1 MLSYSEKMLAAI
13 ESEDFAEAQIN
24 LEKALHEDSTDMLM
38 SLAEELNLLGYLEEA
53 KQVYESLYQRFPDVD
68 ELKIPLAEIA
78 IEENELDQAF
88 EYLETIEKESEFY
101 PHRLLVQA
109 DIYQLLEL
117 PEVAEQKLKELRQL
131 MPDEGVV
138 KFAQAEFYYSVNQ
151 LEKALV
157 LYESLMEAGETK
169 VNGILLEERIGVCLA
184 LMGEF
189 EEAIPYL
196 EHALEDDA
204 TDERLYQL
212 GMTYAQIQENQKA
225 IALFRQIKELSPHFS
240 QVYYPLAELLK
251 QENLPEEALKV
262 AAEGIQENPYSVL
275 LYHLASDFSYTLH
288 QPDDTEE
295 YLRKALQLE
304 EDRELSLL
312 KLSSFLLLE
321 ERYEDALDA
330 LDQLEDT
337 EYPLAL
343 WNLAQAYNGLEDY
356 EKAAVY
362 YEKAAPHLLQEPD
375 FLKEYGLFLREEGR
389 KEEAQ
394 KIFQHYLQL
403 VPGDLEI
410 VTLLEE

>member
-1 MLSYSEKMLAAI
+1 MLSYSEKMLSAI
-13 ESEDFAEAQIN
+13 ESGDFAEAQIN
-24 LEKALHEDSTDMLM
+24 LEKALHEDSTDILM
-38 SLAEELNLLGYLEEA
+38 SLAEELTLLGYLEEA
-53 KQVYESLYQRFPDVD
+53 KKVYLSLYQRFPDVD
-68 ELKIPLAEIA
+68 ELKIPLAEIS

-88 EYLETIEKESEFY
+88 EYLETIEKDSEFY
-101 PHRLLVQA
+101 PHSLLVQA
-109 DIYQLLEL
+109 DIYQLLEI

-131 MPDEGVV
+131 MPDEVV
-138 KFAQAEFYYSVNQ
+138 AKFAQAEFYYSINQ
-151 LEKALV
+151 LDKALV
-157 LYESLMEAGETK
+157 LYESLSEEGETTI
-169 VNGILLEERIGVCLA
+169 NGVLLEERIGVCLA

-196 EHALEDDA
+196 EKAVKEEA
-204 TDERLYQL
+204 TNERLYQL

-251 QENLPEEALKV
+251 QENLTEEALKI

-275 LYHLASDFSYTLH
+275 LYHLASDLAYILH

-295 YLRKALQLE
+295 FLRKALQLE

-330 LDQLEDT
+330 LGQLEDT

-343 WNLAQAYNGLEDY
+343 WNLAQTYNGLEDFS
-356 EKAAVY
+356 KASAY
-362 YEKAAPHLLQEPD
+362 YEKAAAHLLQEPD

-389 KEEAQ
+389 QEEAQ
-394 KIFQHYLQL
+394 KMFRRYLQI

-410 VTLLEE
+410 VTLLED